1 MTNDG
6 SDSDRNEAVG
16 PTERPMV
23 TGELAKVGGRI
34 KVEPEDFEVRE
45 IPAYEPSGEGPHY
58 YLRVEKRDVD
68 GRSMVDAIADRYGVD
83 KADIGTAGI
92 KDRRAVT
99 RQWVSIPAHSVD
111 EPRPEFI
118 DEQIE
123 VLRVS
128 RHRNKLGTGHLN
140 GNRFS
145 VWIRDTE
152 RSGPELREA
161 VEAVRDRIDDIGLP
175 NYYGLQRFGNN
186 NSTLRAGLKWLVKG
200 EKPRTHF
207 LRKMAASAVQSEV
220 FNRVL
225 KYRLEADSW
234 KTVVDGDIFEKTDT
248 GGRFWIDESERE
260 ETQRR
265 LEQREIVVTGPM
277 PGSKRGLADGRAGEI
292 EREHMAQLGIG
303 EEDVHAFGRRGRG
316 TRRPMT
322 IYIDELGVEVDGRD
336 VRLDFELP
344 AGSYATVLM
353 REFMGDG

>member
-1 MTNDG
+1 MSNDG
-6 SDSDRNEAVG
+6 SDSERSEAVC
-16 PTERPMV
+16 PTERPMLS
-23 TGELAKVGGRI
+23 GDLPNVGGRI

-68 GRSMVDAIADRYGVD
+68 GRSMVDAIAGRYGVQS
-83 KADIGTAGI
+83 ADIGTAGI

-99 RQWVSIPAHSVD
+99 RQWVSIPAHSVE
-111 EPRPEFI
+111 EPTPGNI
-118 DEQIE
+118 DEGLE

-140 GNRFS
+140 GNHFS
-145 VWIRDTE
+145 VWIRNTD
-152 RSGPELREA
+152 RSGTELREA
-161 VEAVRDRIDDIGLP
+161 VESVRDRVDELGLP

-186 NSTLRAGLKWLVKG
+186 NSTLRAGLKWLVEG
-200 EKPRTHF
+200 DKPRTHF

-225 KYRLEADSW
+225 KHRLEADSW

-248 GGRFWIDESERE
+248 GGRFWIDASERE

-265 LEQREIVVTGPM
+265 LKNREIVVTGPM

-292 EREHMAQLGIG
+292 EREHMAQLGIS
-303 EEDVHAFGRRGRG
+303 EEDVQAFGRRGRG
-316 TRRPMT
+316 TRRPLT
-322 IYIDELGVEVDGRD
+322 IYIDELDIEVDGRD

-353 REFMGDG
+353 REFMGDR